1 MANPPT
7 SHNLP
12 TPAKGST
19 EPFWHSEKHQLH
31 DYRSTDTLPVNEII
45 DVIIIGAG
53 YAGVATAYNL
63 VKNDTTSN
71 CPKLSVMILDARS
84 VCSGATGRNGGHL
97 RPDLYGHIPKYI
109 NRAGVRAGAEIA
121 EFEIAHVQALK
132 ELILHEKIDC
142 DFTLTRTCD
151 VWNNQSAAD
160 EAKAIYDRLR
170 LNQELKYMEDVQF
183 TVGKD
188 AETISGVKGVKACS
202 TYTAATLSPYKLI
215 TSLLASALATGSV
228 NLQTNTPVISIKQ
241 SAHGYHLIE
250 TPRGIL
256 RARHVVHA
264 NNAYVSGLLPEYA
277 KNIIPCKV
285 PKGATIPPIDYSYI
299 VRTEEGILDYL
310 IPRPDGSIIVGGAS
324 ATFRSHK
331 DQWYN
336 NVDDGKLIEATMEKR
351 YYENFM
357 QRTFRGW
364 ENSDAKIESIWTGVM
379 GYSFDSNPHIG
390 LVPQK
395 SGQFIIA
402 GFNGHGMP
410 VIWLAAKGLAEM
422 LRTGKSFEEV
432 RIPMPLP
439 LLFKTTQ
446 DRIDRAQKGPEDGD
460 ILNSGKDYEIKFGA
474 WNYRVD

>member
-1 MANPPT
+1 MTNPRT
-7 SHNLP
+7 SHNFP
-12 TPAKGST
+12 TPAKNST
-19 EPFWHSEKHQLH
+19 EPFWHSEKHHLH
-31 DYRSTDTLPVNEII
+31 DYRSTDILPVNEII
-45 DVIIIGAG
+45 DVVIIGAG

-63 VKNDTTSN
+63 VKNGISSN
-71 CPKLSVMILDARS
+71 FPNLSVMILDARS

-132 ELILHEKIDC
+132 ELILCEKIGC
-142 DFTLTRTCD
+142 DFNLTRTCD
-151 VWNNQSAAD
+151 VWNNQDAAD
-160 EAKAIYDRLR
+160 EAKAIYDRLC
-170 LNQELKYMEDVQF
+170 LKPELSYMEDVQF
-183 TVGKD
+183 TIGKD
-188 AETISGVKGVKACS
+188 AETISGVKGAKACS
-202 TYTAATLSPYKLI
+202 TYSAATLSPYKLV

-241 SAHGYHLIE
+241 SAHGDHLVE
-250 TPRGIL
+250 TPRGIV
-256 RARHVVHA
+256 RTRKVVYA
-264 NNAYVSGLLPEYA
+264 NNAYASGLLPEYA
-277 KNIIPCKV
+277 KNIIPCKGICCHITV
-285 PKGATIPPIDYSYI
+285 LKGSTAPLTENSYI

-310 IPRPDGSIIVGGAS
+310 VSRPDGSIIVGGAS
-324 ATFRSHK
+324 ATFHSHK

-336 NVDDGKLIEATMEKR
+336 NVDDGKLIEANMKER

-357 QRTFRGW
+357 QRTFHGW

-390 LVPQK
+390 LVPQR

-422 LRTGKSFEEV
+422 LRTGNSFEEV
-432 RIPMPLP
+432 RVPMPLP
-439 LLFKTTQ
+439 SLFKTTQ
-446 DRIDRAQKGPEDGD
+446 DRIDRAQNGPEGGD
-460 ILNSGKDYEIKFGA
+460 ILN
-474 WNYRVD
+474 

>member
-1 MANPPT
+1 MANQRT
-7 SHNLP
+7 SHNFP
-12 TPAKGST
+12 TSAKDST
-19 EPFWHSEKHQLH
+19 KPFWHSEKHYLH
-31 DYRSTDTLPVNEII
+31 DHRSTDILPVSDII
-45 DVIIIGAG
+45 DVVIIGAG

-63 VKNDTTSN
+63 VKNDMTPN

-97 RPDLYGHIPKYI
+97 RPDLYGHIPKYV
-109 NRAGVRAGAEIA
+109 NRSGVRSGAEIA

-132 ELILHEKIDC
+132 ELILREEIDC

-151 VWNNQSAAD
+151 VWNNQNAAD
-160 EAKAIYDRLR
+160 EAKDVYDRLL
-170 LNQELKYMEDVQF
+170 LNPELSYMEDVQF
-183 TVGKD
+183 TIGKD
-188 AETISGVKGVKACS
+188 AETILGVKGAKACS

-241 SAHGYHLIE
+241 SAHGYHLVE
-250 TPRGIL
+250 TSRGIL
-256 RARHVVHA
+256 RARKVVHA

-277 KNIIPCKV
+277 KNIIPCKGMCCHITV
-285 PKGATIPPIDYSYI
+285 SKDATSPPIGYSYI
-299 VRTEEGILDYL
+299 VRTEDGILDYL
-310 IPRPDGSIIVGGAS
+310 IPRSDGSIIVGGAS

-336 NVDDGKLIEATMEKR
+336 NVDDGKLIEPTMKER

-357 QRTFRGW
+357 QRTFCGW
-364 ENSDAKIESIWTGVM
+364 EKSDAKIESIWTGVM

-395 SGQFIIA
+395 SDQFIIA

-432 RIPMPLP
+432 RVPMSLP
-439 LLFKTTQ
+439 KLFKTTQ
-446 DRIDRAQKGPEDGD
+446 DRIDRAQNGPEGGD
-460 ILNSGKDYEIKFGA
+460 ILI
-474 WNYRVD
+474 

>member
-1 MANPPT
+1 MADPRT
-7 SHNLP
+7 SHNFP
-12 TPAKGST
+12 TPAKDST
-19 EPFWHSEKHQLH
+19 EPFWHSEKHYLH
-31 DYRSTDTLPVNEII
+31 DHRSTDILPVSDII
-45 DVIIIGAG
+45 DVVIIGAG

-63 VKNDTTSN
+63 VKNEITSN

-109 NRAGVRAGAEIA
+109 NTGGVKAGAEIA

-132 ELILHEKIDC
+132 ELILREKIDC

-151 VWNNQSAAD
+151 VWNNQDAAD
-160 EAKAIYDRLR
+160 NAKAVYDRLR
-170 LNQELKYMEDVQF
+170 LNLKLSYMADVQF
-183 TVGKD
+183 TIGKD
-188 AETISGVKGVKACS
+188 AETISGVKGAKACS

-241 SAHGYHLIE
+241 SNHGYHLVE

-256 RARHVVHA
+256 QARKVVHA

-285 PKGATIPPIDYSYI
+285 PKDVTAPPIGYSYI
-299 VRTEEGILDYL
+299 VRTEDGILDYL

-336 NVDDGKLIEATMEKR
+336 NVDDGKLIEATMKEK

-364 ENSDAKIESIWTGVM
+364 ENSDAKIESIWTGVI

-395 SGQFIIA
+395 SDQFIIA

-432 RIPMPLP
+432 RVPMSLP
-439 LLFKTTQ
+439 RLFKTTK
-446 DRIDRAQKGPEDGD
+446 DRIDRAKNGPEGGD
-460 ILNSGKDYEIKFGA
+460 ILN
-474 WNYRVD
+474 